1 MRKKHRSIKVIAI
14 FLLII
19 SICSVFTVDSN
30 VVYGEVNEMYL
41 SGDTTGTIDVDQAV
55 KDSTILD
62 SIARFIY
69 AIAGFIEKIVSKLI
83 GYFTGSN
90 TFPWADR
97 VIFNTIPFLDI
108 NFINPSSGSM
118 FESASQTGNGTMTA
132 FGKIIANM
140 YYTIFV
146 LAIAFLGVIVGVM
159 AIKLA
164 ISSIASEKAK
174 YKQAIG
180 NWLLA
185 LILVFTSHYLISFI
199 FFVNE
204 KMVEVASTLLL
215 NQMENISFSID
226 VNSWTNE
233 ECQALVDLLSQCINE
248 SNSAGIENTDDITSI
263 DGTFSTNAWTERNNI
278 HISSNIAYGANHEKG
293 YMTNE
298 YIKNLGNKVICMLL
312 TNDDYME
319 HKSFYDPSTNGKAR
333 NFLQKRIEFFSK
345 KKASIQVSKI
355 HEIVEDAA
363 KIVAEMCADT
373 PTSDIE
379 EYLSHYYGIM
389 FADYDASPQAA
400 ASLYLDSAS
409 DKKDVIT
416 NMSAFFKNS
425 VYTFKRDK
433 NGDIASA
440 TASEFSAIPAI
451 LYSIF
456 VIQSIMYFISYM
468 KRFFYIIVLALFAPL
483 VIIYDFF
490 TKSVST

>member
-1 MRKKHRSIKVIAI
+1 MRKKHRYVKIIAI

-19 SICSVFTVDSN
+19 SICSVFTVDNN
-30 VVYGEVNEMYL
+30 VVYGEVNEIY
-41 SGDTTGTIDVDQAV
+41 STGETAGTINVDQAV

-69 AIAGFIEKIVSKLI
+69 AIAGFIEKIVAKLI
-83 GYFTGSN
+83 GYFTGN
-90 TFPWADR
+90 NIFPWADR
-97 VIFNTIPFLDI
+97 VIFNTIEFLDI

-118 FESASQTGNGTMTA
+118 FESASETGNGVTTA
-132 FGKIIANM
+132 FGKIIGNM
-140 YYTIFV
+140 YYTIFI
-146 LAIAFLGVIVGVM
+146 LAISFLGVIVGIM

-164 ISSIASEKAK
+164 ISSIAAEKAK

-215 NQMENISFSID
+215 NQIENISFSID

-233 ECQALVDLLSQCINE
+233 ECQHLVDLLSQCI
-248 SNSAGIENTDDITSI
+248 SNTNREAYRETNDITSI
-263 DGTFSTNAWTERNNI
+263 DGSFSVTAFSSNNDI
-278 HISSNIAYGANHEKG
+278 HISSNTVYPSGHEMAYLTSDYVEK
-293 YMTNE
+293 
-298 YIKNLGNKVICMLL
+298 LGNKVICMLL
-312 TNDDYME
+312 MDDDYME
-319 HKSFYDPSTNGKAR
+319 HNSMYDPATKSSAS
-333 NFLQKRIEFFSK
+333 NFLQSRVEFFSK
-345 KKASIQVSKI
+345 KKASRQINEV

-363 KIVAEMCADT
+363 KIVVEMCAVN
-373 PTSDIE
+373 PTNDIGE
-379 EYLSHYYGIM
+379 FLEHHQGVMDI
-389 FADYDASPQAA
+389 DYDAAPQAA
-400 ASLYLDSAS
+400 AKLYFNMNA
-409 DKKDVIT
+409 DKKDVFT
-416 NMSAFFKNS
+416 NMSTFFKNS

-440 TASEFSAIPAI
+440 SATEFSPIPAI

-456 VIQSIMYFISYM
+456 VIQSIMYFIAYT